1 MLTPCMIMLTPL
13 VAYFNKPTSVLVLR
27 DLRPSVLVNKET
39 LYFKALLSY
48 HFLRSSILNAT
59 KFSK

>member
-27 DLRPSVLVNKET
+27 DLRPSVLVNKRPCT
-39 LYFKALLSY
+39 SK
-48 HFLRSSILNAT
+48 HCCHTIL
-59 KFSK
+59 